1 MEQQY
6 DMEMTEE
13 RKKQIENILQT
24 LFEDQYGCKLIRSS
38 VKKGE
43 ASA

>member
-6 DMEMTEE
+6 DMEMTED
-13 RKKQIENILQT
+13 RKKQIENILAV
-24 LFEDQYGCKLIRSS
+24 LFEDQYSCKLIRSS
-38 VKKGE
+38 VKNSE

>member
-6 DMEMTEE
+6 DMEMTED
-13 RKKQIENILQT
+13 RKEKVKEILQT

-38 VKKGE
+38 LKKE
-43 ASA
+43 EISP

>member
-13 RKKQIENILQT
+13 RKKKIEDILRE
-24 LFEDQYGCKLIRSS
+24 LFEDQYGCRLIRSS
-38 VKKGE
+38 VKKEG